1 MGLLKLLGLE
11 NEQKP
16 DQALVDENAKLKADN
31 LALMGRVSSLSDN
44 LAQTKSLLEQVR
56 AHRMEAGMECSKLV
70 SVNEALK
77 AKLSKRRKAK
87 KSK

>member
-31 LALMGRVSSLSDN
+31 LTLMSRLSVVDIALVECRRDLESADAKVPELELKIKE
-44 LAQTKSLLEQVR
+44 LAT
-56 AHRMEAGMECSKLV
+56 ALV
-70 SVNEALK
+70 CGK
-77 AKLSKRRKAK
+77 KRK
-87 KSK
+87 KSKKSK